1 MKAATPLYN
10 DRMRLVGEERREF
23 QRLRL
28 DPPLPGTLGSTA
40 VSILEIGVL
49 GARVQH
55 AAPLDQEYAELHFAS
70 GNEDVGMRC
79 EIIRTVKSAD
89 AKAAGSGL
97 QSGVRFLAAIDDSG
111 DKLRAMLARIVTHE
125 FEVRRKLPPN
135 SMPPASSVDGDKT
148 VRGADAGFLC
158 YRLDSGVWRK
168 RRVFLPEQPSMG
180 FTVARIEDSEE
191 MQRLCRVFEASDEE
205 GRRLIR
211 LFAELSV
218 SDVLEIP
225 PKL

>member
-1 MKAATPLYN
+1 
-10 DRMRLVGEERREF
+10 MRLEGEERREF

-40 VSILEIGVL
+40 VSLLELGVL

-55 AAPLDQEYAELHFAS
+55 ANPLDQDYAELHINA
-70 GNEDVGMRC
+70 GNDDIGMRC
-79 EIIRTVKSAD
+79 EIIRTVKSTD
-89 AKAAGSGL
+89 AKFPDSGL
-97 QSGVRFLAAIDDSG
+97 QSGVRFLAAIDDAG
-111 DKLRAMLARIVTHE
+111 DKLRALLARLVTHE
-125 FEVRRKLPPN
+125 FEVRRKLPD

-158 YRLDSGVWRK
+158 YRFENGVWRK
-168 RRVFLPEQPSMG
+168 RRVFLPEQPADG
-180 FTVARIEDSEE
+180 FTVARVEDNEE

-225 PKL
+225 PKQ